1 MTTKKKT
8 PAAPAAPAKKPAPKK
23 APAAK
28 AATKKAPAASP
39 ARAKAKA
46 KGNAAPT
53 QTVAERSAEDLKLR
67 ARLVMMSKAKAGVTK
82 KDFIAATG
90 ITPGRADR
98 LVNAEVAVG
107 MIIREGATK
116 DAVYR
121 CRK

>member
-1 MTTKKKT
+1 MTTKKKA
-8 PAAPAAPAKKPAPKK
+8 PVAAAAPARKLAPKQAPAV
-23 APAAK
+23 K
-28 AATKKAPAASP
+28 AATKKAPAVSP

-53 QTVAERSAEDLKLR
+53 QTVAERREEDLKLR
-67 ARLVMMSKAKAGVTK
+67 AKLVMMSKAKAGVSK
-82 KDFIAATG
+82 KDFIASTG

-107 MIIREGATK
+107 MIVRDGATK